1 MTMLINILTMALCIG
16 AMTYCYVLGKQVK
29 SLRNMREGVGALIE
43 DMIKTTNDLQYAF
56 EVTKQTVSN
65 EYERLRDTI
74 DEGAALSDYLTTLIE
89 NAQAIEH
96 NIQTIHKKIMAESRP
111 TPIQPKQPS
120 VSPSSHPH
128 HDPLADVMPK
138 DFGKRSTKRPI
149 SYIIPNE
156 EYL

>member
-1 MTMLINILTMALCIG
+1 MGLCIG
-16 AMTYCYVLGKQVK
+16 AMTYCYVLGKQIK

-43 DMIKTTNDLQYAF
+43 NMIKTTNDLQYAF
-56 EVTKQTVSN
+56 EVTKQTVNN

-74 DEGAALSDYLTTLIE
+74 DEGAVLSDYLITLIE
-89 NAQAIEH
+89 NAQTIEN
-96 NIQTIHKKIMAESRP
+96 NIQAIHKKIMAESRP
-111 TPIQPKQPS
+111 TPIQTNHSSSS
-120 VSPSSHPH
+120 VQSH

>member
-1 MTMLINILTMALCIG
+1 MTLLINILTMALCIG
-16 AMTYCYVLGKQVK
+16 AMTYCYVLGKQIK

-43 DMIKTTNDLQYAF
+43 NMIKTTNDLQYAF

-74 DEGAALSDYLTTLIE
+74 DEGAVLSDYLSTLIE
-89 NAQAIEH
+89 NAQVIEN
-96 NIQTIHKKIMAESRP
+96 NIQTLHKKIMTETRP
-111 TPIQPKQPS
+111 TPIKTNTSSQ
-120 VSPSSHPH
+120 SSHPQ

-138 DFGKRSTKRPI
+138 DFGKRTIKRPI
-149 SYIIPNE
+149 SYVVPNE